1 MEITRRLIKMI
12 HNCDL
17 QNERDINKYIEFVED
32 RKYNDKRYNI
42 SFNKLLSLGWK
53 QEVFIDDGL
62 QKTID
67 YYKKYSNN

>member
-1 MEITRRLIKMI
+1 MI

-53 QEVFIDDGL
+53 QEIFIDDGL

-67 YYKKYSNN
+67 YYRKYFNN